1 MLGKLRERSK
11 TLSLALAKPFIA
23 LHIHPNVVSFLGLPI
38 ILAAGYFIATGNYL
52 PAGILA
58 LVAVSMDFIDGAV
71 AEATKKKSYFGNYF
85 ETMMDKYVEMILL
98 GSFVFAFP
106 LESVFAIGFS
116 LMESYA
122 KPRVGLVIIT
132 DNRDWPAIGEHADKL
147 SLVIIGLLL
156 ASFVPKIFGIATL
169 RIMLWLLIAM
179 TVVGGAQRIHYAK
192 RLIEEA
198 EQKGK
203 ILPYL
208 KKDAGHKA
216 IE

>member
-1 MLGKLRERSK
+1 MLGRLRDKTKKL
-11 TLSLALAKPFIA
+11 AFMLAKPFA
-23 LHIHPNVVSFLGLPI
+23 VLGVHPNIVSFLGIP
-38 ILAAGYFIATGNYL
+38 LALVAGYFIYSGNYL
-52 PAGILA
+52 LA
-58 LVAVSMDFIDGAV
+58 SIFALLAITMDFIDGAV
-71 AEATKKKSYFGNYF
+71 AELTKKKSYFGNYF

-98 GSFVFAFP
+98 GSFVFVFP
-106 LESVFAIGFS
+106 FESVFALGFS

-147 SLVIIGLLL
+147 SLIIIGLLL
-156 ASFVPKIFGIATL
+156 ASFVPAIFGIETL
-169 RIMLWLLIAM
+169 RIVLWLLIAM
-179 TVVGGAQRIHYAK
+179 TIIGGVQRILYAK
-192 RLIEEA
+192 KLIEEA
-198 EQKGK
+198 ERKGK

>member
-1 MLGKLRERSK
+1 MLGRLRGKTKKL
-11 TLSLALAKPFIA
+11 AFILAKPFA
-23 LHIHPNVVSFLGLPI
+23 VLGIHPNIVSFLGIP
-38 ILAAGYFIATGNYL
+38 LALIAGYFIYSGNYL
-52 PAGILA
+52 LAGLFALLA
-58 LVAVSMDFIDGAV
+58 ITMDFIDGAV
-71 AEATKKKSYFGNYF
+71 AELTKKKSHFGNYF

-106 LESVFAIGFS
+106 FESVFALGFS

-147 SLVIIGLLL
+147 SLIIIGLLL
-156 ASFVPKIFGIATL
+156 ASFVPAIFGIETL
-169 RIMLWLLIAM
+169 RIVLWLLIAM
-179 TVVGGAQRIHYAK
+179 TIIGGAQRILYAK
-192 RLIEEA
+192 KLIEEA
-198 EQKGK
+198 ERKGK

>member
-1 MLGKLRERSK
+1 M
-11 TLSLALAKPFIA
+11 LAKPFA
-23 LHIHPNVVSFLGLPI
+23 VLGVHPNIVSFLGIP
-38 ILAAGYFIATGNYL
+38 LALVAGYFIYSGNYL
-52 PAGILA
+52 LA
-58 LVAVSMDFIDGAV
+58 SIFALLAITMDFIDGAV
-71 AEATKKKSYFGNYF
+71 AELTKKKSYFGNYF

-98 GSFVFAFP
+98 GSFVFVFP
-106 LESVFAIGFS
+106 FESVFALGFS

-147 SLVIIGLLL
+147 SLIIIGLLL
-156 ASFVPKIFGIATL
+156 ASFVPAIFGIETL
-169 RIMLWLLIAM
+169 RIVLWLLIAM
-179 TVVGGAQRIHYAK
+179 TIIGGVQRILYAK
-192 RLIEEA
+192 KLIEEA
-198 EQKGK
+198 ERKGK